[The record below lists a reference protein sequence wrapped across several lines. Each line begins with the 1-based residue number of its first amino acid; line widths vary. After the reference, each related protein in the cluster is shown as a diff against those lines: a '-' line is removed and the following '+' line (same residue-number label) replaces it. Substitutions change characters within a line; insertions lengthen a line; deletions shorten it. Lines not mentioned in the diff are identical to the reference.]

1 MRTIAAR
8 ISQTQPATHGNVLL
22 PGRIERIEAL
32 PRAVA
37 DKKGNRAS
45 RYCRCARYINQIL
58 NLMVGETLAGEWTT
72 YLKFTA
78 ALIAYV
84 IFRVFEGRKNA
95 T

>member
-1 MRTIAAR
+1 MKRYRGQWRTR
-8 ISQTQPATHGNVLL
+8 RATAQAGTAGVLL
-22 PGRIERIEAL
+22 LLSVGFLVAL
-32 PRAVA
+32 LVCCFVTRLF
-37 DKKGNRAS
+37 
-45 RYCRCARYINQIL
+45 ARYINQIL